1 MSCKRLILSIF
12 LPALILSTPGI
23 SLAEVEIT
31 DIPSP
36 EKIQGFIPQSLIDLF
51 NNFNNINIDFSKFSF
66 FNRAV
71 KAIPKSGEEVAN
83 GFQWL
88 TNGLGNVDEWLKTHI
103 GLSIVLVVKKV
114 GEFFIWIFQGIA
126 NLLTI
131 GLSFINN

>member
-71 KAIPKSGEEVAN
+71 EAIPKSGEEVAN

-103 GLSIVLVVKKV
+103 GLNIIFVIQKV
-114 GEFFIWIFQGIA
+114 GEFFVWVFTGIA
-126 NLLTI
+126 HLIQL
-131 GLSFINN
+131 GLSLIK